1 MAGRPPTRYAS
12 SGDVQVAYQVT
23 GDGPVDM
30 VLAPGTA
37 SHLGMD
43 WEWPPRAA
51 LIDSLS
57 SFCRLIRFDKRGTG
71 LSDRPAGAAT
81 LEERTDD
88 IRAVM
93 DAAGSERAAILGV
106 SEGGS
111 MACLFAATYPE
122 RTRALLT
129 WGAQARWTRTAGYPW
144 GQTKEEEL
152 AMLDLLRRGWPS
164 REYVLGPGAGLGT
177 DVDPE
182 FMDWFMRYLQAGAS
196 PAAIVAIEELN
207 AQIDV
212 RGILPTIQVPTLV
225 MNRRGDPVA
234 HVDAARDLAAHIP
247 GAVFVEFPGNTH
259 NMLGPEYERVLAEIE
274 RFVTG
279 TTTPVRSTR
288 ALATLVFVDVVGS
301 TERAEELGDAAWGDL
316 VQSFYLAA
324 ESELASFGGIE
335 VDRAGDSLLTRFDGP
350 TRAIRFARSLQLR
363 AAGLGLPLRAGVHTG
378 EVELSGSTVR
388 GIAVH
393 VAARIAALA
402 GADQV
407 YVSGTVTDLVAGSG
421 LLFADEGLRDL
432 KGVVEPRRVF
442 SLSTTHADAHHD
454 LGSS

>member
-1 MAGRPPTRYAS
+1 VAGRPPIRYAS
-12 SGDVQVAYQVT
+12 SGSVQVAYQVT

-43 WEWPPRAA
+43 WEWPPRAR
-51 LIDSLS
+51 LLESLS

-71 LSDRPAGAAT
+71 LSDRPTGAAT

-93 DAAGSERAAILGV
+93 DAAGSEQAAILGV

-129 WGAQARWTRTAGYPW
+129 WGAQARWTRAPDYPW
-144 GQTKEEEL
+144 GQTAEQEQ
-152 AMLDLLRRGWPS
+152 AMLDVLRGEWPS
-164 REYVLGPGAGLGT
+164 VEYITGPGAGLGT
-177 DVDPE
+177 QVDPE
-182 FMDWFMRYLQAGAS
+182 FLEWFLRYLQAGAS
-196 PAAIVAIEELN
+196 PSAIVAIEELN

-225 MNRRGDPVA
+225 MNRTGDPVA

-247 GAVFVEFPGNTH
+247 GARFVEFPGDTH
-259 NMLGPEYERVLAEIE
+259 NMLGPEYEQVLAEIE

-279 TTTPVRSTR
+279 SVTTVLPTR
-288 ALATLVFVDVVGS
+288 ALATLVFLDVVGS
-301 TERAEELGDAAWGDL
+301 TERAQVMGDVAWSDL
-316 VQSFYLAA
+316 IARFYRAA
-324 ESELASFGGIE
+324 EDELATFGGVE
-335 VDRAGDSLLTRFDGP
+335 VDRAGDSLLARFDGP
-350 TRAIRFARSLQLR
+350 TRAIRFARALQLR
-363 AAGLGLPLRAGVHTG
+363 ALALGLPLRAGVHTG
-378 EVELSGSTVR
+378 EVEVAGKSVR

-402 GADQV
+402 GADEV
-407 YVSGTVTDLVAGSG
+407 FVSGTVTDLVAGSG
-421 LLFADEGLRDL
+421 LQFEDRGLQVL
-432 KGVVEPRRVF
+432 KGLADPRRVS
-442 SLSTTHADAHHD
+442 SLVSA
-454 LGSS
+454 